1 MKTNVKDLVLNNM
14 PTGVYNH
21 KNHKGCFQKGHKIW
35 LGKKHTYETDN

>member
-1 MKTNVKDLVLNNM
+1 M